1 MTPPSDLFDDPSY
14 ILTIPHI
21 PAVEY
26 CILGLAIRFT
36 LLGRL
41 DSARE
46 FAELLYSRPPLQNL
60 EFSGLRAL
68 VPYWR
73 KTHFPAGIPENMKTD
88 AYFDDYVSSKQQQGL
103 QWPYHILLDQRTED
117 EAGITACMSPGPD
130 RYGRSI
136 PPAPMVALDIAVKLA
151 EKRGVEPS
159 CDTRVLEMVAAI
171 AEHFPN
177 KWERVDMLDSPSRV
191 SVFKSGAL
199 AKIWGLSDQ
208 ELDSRAVELLEACR
222 QRFWHGPSTRG
233 PEAISGLLQSCND
246 DTVTKS
252 ESLDDDEEKPT
263 SLFKPPATEQEI
275 LDLEQKLGI
284 DLPDDFKAFLRTSN
298 GFEGIWNGVFPGPPL
313 RSTAEIDWLD
323 YTEYELY
330 FDQLDF
336 WLEARNELPD
346 PPIFTNVICIASE
359 DIYDVW
365 LIPPPMM
372 QQMREYY
379 KKVYDMVDEEGKRI
393 IERAIDDFA
402 GSWHEW
408 ENLKWGCCSWAC
420 GGSAQLDSFKD
431 FRAWLENAA
440 WDAKNVWME

>member
-14 ILTIPHI
+14 ILAIPHI

-36 LLGRL
+36 LLGRV
-41 DSARE
+41 DAARG

-60 EFSGLRAL
+60 ESSGLRAL

-103 QWPYHILLDQRTED
+103 QWPYHIPLDQRTED
-117 EAGITACMSPGPD
+117 EAGITAIMSPDPD
-130 RYGRSI
+130 RYGRPI
-136 PPAPMVALDIAVKLA
+136 PPAPTVALDIAVKLA
-151 EKRGVEPS
+151 EKQGVEPS
-159 CDTRVLEMVAAI
+159 CDTKVLEMLAAI

-177 KWERVDMLDSPSRV
+177 KWERVYMIDSPSRV
-191 SVFKSGAL
+191 SVFISGAL
-199 AKIWGLSDQ
+199 AEIWGLSGQ
-208 ELDSRAVELLEACR
+208 ELDSRAAKLLEACR

-233 PEAISGLLQSCND
+233 PETISGLLQSCNN
-246 DTVTKS
+246 DTVKRS
-252 ESLDDDEEKPT
+252 ESLDDGEEKPT
-263 SLFKPPATEQEI
+263 SLYKPPATEQEI
-275 LDLEQKLGI
+275 LDLEKRLGI
-284 DLPDDFKAFLRTSN
+284 ILPDDFKAFLRISN
-298 GFEGIWNGVFPGPPL
+298 SFERIWNGVFPGPPL
-313 RSTAEIDWLD
+313 RSTGEIDWLD

-336 WLEARNELPD
+336 WLENRNELPD
-346 PPIFTNVICIASE
+346 PPIFTNLICIARE

-379 KKVYDMVDEEGKRI
+379 RKVYDMVDEEGKRI
-393 IERAIDDFA
+393 IERAVDDFA

-408 ENLKWGCCSWAC
+408 ENLNWGCCSWAC
-420 GGSAQLDSFKD
+420 GGSAQLDSFRD
-431 FRAWLENAA
+431 FKAWLENAA